1 MPAYKRELNT
11 VFQKYALF
19 PHMNVYDN
27 IAFGLKIKKMSKD
40 VIDQK
45 VMKMLKLIG
54 LEGFENKDYRHSIIE
69 DFMEYEEEIIRK
81 IFAIERVFDRL
92 QGDMKEIIRQ
102 KYLLPGNTVEEICNK
117 LNIPQ
122 ATYFRLQYDALLCFA
137 RALGYIK

>member
-1 MPAYKRELNT
+1 
-11 VFQKYALF
+11 
-19 PHMNVYDN
+19 
-27 IAFGLKIKKMSKD
+27 
-40 VIDQK
+40 
-45 VMKMLKLIG
+45 
-54 LEGFENKDYRHSIIE
+54 
-69 DFMEYEEEIIRK
+69 MEYEEEIIRK